1 MLKMNSLSL
10 LKQEMEY
17 KLKISESL
25 LSAYAVVAYAADPV
39 NYDRLVTF
47 TDGAPAE
54 LLAGSLIDLT
64 DRSLANGNTAAA
76 NLAIVLDYVPQGQ
89 NYIRVA
95 RDGLAT
101 FIRQNALIAASST
114 AIPSLV
120 TKLESKGYIVKQE
133 EFIATT

>member
-1 MLKMNSLSL
+1 MNSLSL

-47 TDGAPAE
+47 DSGASTE

-76 NLAIVLDYVPQGQ
+76 DLAIVLDYVPEGQ
-89 NYIRVA
+89 KYIRVA

-101 FIRQNALIAASST
+101 FIRQNALSAASST
-114 AIPSLV
+114 AIPSLI

>member
-10 LKQEMEY
+10 LRQEMEY

-25 LSAYAVVAYAADPV
+25 LSAYAVIAYAADPV

-47 TDGAPAE
+47 DSGAPAE

-89 NYIRVA
+89 TYIRVA
-95 RDGLAT
+95 RDGLVT

-114 AIPSLV
+114 PIPSLV